1 MAYSLII
8 CIKKRRGDNPLV
20 APRMS
25 EFNYVNRSIKA
36 GEGFQ
41 SIDAVD
47 VDGDGIDEIVRV
59 NFGGTSVSTGTTQL
73 NISIYKYDRA
83 TYGFLVTKTFNIDV
97 NGVYID
103 DELVSPRQRCYRY
116 GDFIGDGTVQLVTIS
131 CNTDPVGN
139 PVTSYASIIDL
150 NSGVEISEQE
160 LFSFAPE
167 DNVFCIDFDSDG
179 KTELCHAV
187 FDGINVYNLSDNT
200 FTFTKLITGISR
212 VHLKKNVH
220 FTDLNRD
227 GYVDIVV
234 ASNNGT
240 EAWRV
245 CLYNGN
251 RLEGKAVDIATVS
264 DDDDVMLFDLN
275 HDNLPDIIHRAG
287 NTVYVYLNDNST
299 FIKENRITSNISFP
313 VNCRFI
319 QSSLL
324 GYDTMSDF
332 ITIDNY
338 SINVYDFSQDLAE
351 SRLLTGFTNS
361 LGAHSVNSYEDL
373 ALSDDVYLTD
383 ASVNYNSGNGYTKRR
398 FPLQLLRNTRAYL
411 SSEEQEVELVS
422 ALCYT
427 YYDACVHNKGL
438 GFCGFG
444 KIRTVDFTTT
454 SDSELTSVETK
465 NPEKKGV
472 TIKREKSFRLAQNSP
487 FETIEYTYDG
497 HSTTYGKMNPRLIET
512 VKKDILKNFSTKTT
526 YTYDPY
532 DYPKSI
538 KTTYS
543 EGTRNHF
550 EEIQSIIYQ
559 HKTNT
564 DQYILGSVLSS
575 TNFKTDLL
583 TPIFVNEESDF
594 NSGIN
599 QISSADENPI
609 ISIEPVDPI
618 NPGDTIK
625 PIFPIDT
632 NIFITNPFEQ
642 DLSIKYLVEKQ
653 VFTYDDKMMPLSR
666 IDSVGV
672 QTSEMSKKQEIR
684 WTYSPFGKVLTE
696 MSAPYD
702 VNVFVGKAYTYD
714 GDGQVSSMTNELNQT
729 TVFSDYN
736 KFGKPTKITDY
747 AGRLT
752 TIVYDDW
759 GNQMSTTMAD
769 GTTTSAAVTWGGTGV
784 YTVTRSSTGRPAE
797 IIHYDALGREIRKG
811 SQRFDGQWIF
821 TDKEYGKN
829 GMVVRESLPF
839 KNSGSAILWNTYS
852 YDNYLRPLSYTY
864 ASGNITTW
872 AYDGNR
878 TTESK
883 NGVWSIKTTDCT
895 GRVTMIQDA
904 GGTICNMFRVDGKP
918 YKVSLNDDVIT
929 SFHYDVFGRR
939 TGIDDPSAGT
949 QTDTVIFNPDGSS
962 VATHMNPNGSIITY
976 KDRLGRTTK
985 IDRPGE
991 YTTDYSYDSNGL
1003 LVSEIS
1009 SNGTSKIYQYDAYDR
1024 VVSVTETVPDGKWL
1038 RKSYTYLSGSNVSSI
1053 TYETHD
1059 GVIATEYFEYSNG
1072 TNVKVELETTDVFHL
1087 TSENE
1092 FGQPT
1097 CVITGDI
1104 TRTYSYDSYGHLVRR
1119 TMGTVMDCSY
1129 SFDPQRGNLL
1139 SRTDN
1144 LHLQSESFGYDDL
1157 NRLTSIDTRV
1167 ISYTGNGNITRIDDV
1182 GDMTYGNQFKPYQ
1195 VTSLSLEE
1203 DIVPSRVQN
1212 VTYTCYSRPSI
1223 MTEGGRSAAFTYN
1236 GDGARVKMNVS
1247 DGAASVLSRYY
1258 IGNQYEL
1265 DVTPIGTTERLY
1277 LGGDAYSA
1285 PAVYVKEGS
1294 GTWTFYN
1301 IGRDY
1306 LGNITHIATS
1316 DGTLVEENS
1325 YDPWGRLRNPETKEI
1340 YSLGTEPELMLG
1352 RGYTGHEHL
1361 TWFGLINMNAR
1372 LYDPVLGRF
1381 LSPDPF
1387 VQMPDFTQSF
1397 NRYSYCLNNPLIFVD
1412 QSGELFIIDSFL
1424 VGLFG
1429 GGWKRAVAMAKN
1441 DIKIWGGLFVTDPNK
1456 SFWGRVG
1463 ELASRFTWQL
1473 PQTIGGFITAHVFN
1487 TCRLFKGVD
1496 SVEYLY
1502 GSTVVNTN
1510 GDGVELGFCAV
1521 TQGSYIVG
1529 DDELEAD
1536 STNALFQHEYGH
1548 YIQSQTYGLLYYGKF
1563 GIPSLFSKN
1572 TPASHHSNNPVEQD
1586 ANIRTLKYYHKN
1598 GLDSLWDESK
1608 NQINGYN
1615 HSDGYNDPNNQA
1627 ALKNL
1632 IKLNWYDFI
1641 DPIIVCGIVNTCV
1654 LNSKY

>member
-1 MAYSLII
+1 
-8 CIKKRRGDNPLV
+8 
-20 APRMS
+20 MS

-83 TYGFLVTKTFNIDV
+83 TYEFLVTKTFNIDV

-1104 TRTYSYDSYGHLVRR
+1104 TLTYSYDSYGHPVRR

-1157 NRLTSIDTRV
+1157 NRLTSIDTRA

-1510 GDGVELGFCAV
+1510 GDGVELGFCAI